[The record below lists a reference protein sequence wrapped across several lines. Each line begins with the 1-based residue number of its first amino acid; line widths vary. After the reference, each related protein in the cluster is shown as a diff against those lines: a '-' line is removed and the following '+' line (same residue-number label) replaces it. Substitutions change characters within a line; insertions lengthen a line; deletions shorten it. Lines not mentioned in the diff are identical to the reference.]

1 MFEPLARVLYF
12 FRELLQISL
21 TFPVQFS
28 KIELLL
34 RRRLFRLVPVYN
46 TKSSSLLS
54 ILFLPF
60 FSFFLNKP

>member
-60 FSFFLNKP
+60 FSFFLNKS

>member
-54 ILFLPF
+54 ILFYPF
-60 FSFFLNKP
+60 FRFF

>member
-28 KIELLL
+28 KIELLCT
-34 RRRLFRLVPVYN
+34 REC
-46 TKSSSLLS
+46 LS
-54 ILFLPF
+54 ILPPSNFSVNTF
-60 FSFFLNKP
+60 FKNFFLV